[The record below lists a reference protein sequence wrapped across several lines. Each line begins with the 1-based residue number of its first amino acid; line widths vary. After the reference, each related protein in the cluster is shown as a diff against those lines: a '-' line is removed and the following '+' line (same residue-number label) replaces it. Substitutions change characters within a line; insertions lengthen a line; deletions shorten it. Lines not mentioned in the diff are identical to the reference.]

1 MRTPWISM
9 LLATVLLFVSQLTTA
24 VRGADSDY
32 ETIVAQIRGGHT
44 GIDYAQL
51 RNAYTETSK
60 YNPYGRATGRL
71 SDAMLNAFSNGDCA
85 QALASSDEIFEMN
98 FTDIEAH
105 VVAGMCHRKNGDA
118 ARSEQE
124 RSIASG
130 LLGSILGSGD
140 GKTAETAYIVMS
152 TDEEYKCLDA
162 LGLRVLGR
170 GLVRQGNSAFDR
182 FEVKAAG
189 TAGRIVLYF
198 NVDRPM
204 GTLLKA
210 AGQKR

>member
-1 MRTPWISM
+1 MPTPWVSM
-9 LLATVLLFVSQLTTA
+9 LQATVLLFGGLIPTA
-24 VRGADSDY
+24 VSGADGDY
-32 ETIVAQIRGGHT
+32 ETIVAQIRRGHP

-51 RNAYTETSK
+51 RIAFTETSK
-60 YNPYGRATGRL
+60 YDPYGRATERL
-71 SDAMLNAFSNGDCA
+71 SDAMLNAYSDGDCT
-85 QALASSDEIFEMN
+85 QALARSNEIFAMN
-98 FTDIEAH
+98 FADIESH
-105 VVAGMCHRKNGDA
+105 VVAGLCHRKTGDA

-124 RSIASG
+124 KSIVSG

-140 GKTAETAYIVMS
+140 GKTADTAYLVIS
-152 TDEEYKCLDA
+152 TDEEYKCLNA

-170 GLVRQGNSAFDR
+170 GLVRQGKSAFDR

-189 TAGRIVLYF
+189 TAGPIVLYF

-204 GTLLKA
+204 GTLLKT